1 MADKHFSD
9 YISEYLGS
17 KESERQQASVRLLFA
32 VFLCIFACGMHFGSR
47 FGDAAMYF
55 TYIACLFLVFSI
67 ALFVFTSRYS
77 SYKLLSRKMGITL
90 DILFITLS
98 LVIGGSLTAFVYGGY
113 LWVSIANGLRFGVRY
128 LRGAHLASLVS
139 FSLVLMF
146 SHYWHENIVL
156 GIGLWLWLLL
166 LPVYVSKLL
175 HILEDTVQAATDA
188 NKAKS
193 TFLANM
199 SHEIRTPL
207 TAIIGYAEV
216 SLDSKQTMQERS
228 KALKTIVRSGNHLLN
243 LINEILDFSK
253 VEAGKLE
260 VETRP
265 VALFQLLADTEALI
279 KQNAEGKGLEFNI
292 EYIFPLPATL
302 MTDSVRLKQILL
314 NLCSNAIKFTDNGS
328 VILSVAYDKEN
339 ALMQFSVKDTGIGLT
354 ETQIQKLFKPF
365 QQANSSITRRFGGT
379 GLGLSLSMRLAERLG
394 GTINVTSTP
403 GECSCFSLVMPMG
416 ASHEVEYIANAE
428 QIPVSADSDS
438 DSDIFDIHVLSGHI
452 LLAEDNRV
460 NQELLSLFLQK
471 MGAEVSVAGNGKIA
485 VEMARKNKYD
495 LVYMDMQ
502 MPVMSGIEAVKILRE
517 SGYRQPVVALTANT
531 TKEDRDACLNAGCDD
546 FLTKPVL
553 QNILYDMT
561 ARYLQVVS
569 EPDRVCKPV
578 TSTLLNEEPELRDLI
593 ENFVSELPGMIAE
606 LQHMYQQKDWE
617 SLKDLL
623 HNLKGIGGGYG
634 YDVLTSIAGKAEFQL
649 FSENYKAVCVLLQ
662 DLVSVSEC
670 IYEAMRIDKTATT
683 EHQINQLK

>member
-9 YISEYLGS
+9 YISEYLSS

-32 VFLCIFACGMHFGSR
+32 VFLCIFAYGMHFGSR
-47 FGDAAMYF
+47 FGDAAIYF
-55 TYIACLFLVFSI
+55 TYVASLFLVFSI
-67 ALFVFTSRYS
+67 ALLVFTSRYS

-90 DILFITLS
+90 DISFITTS
-98 LVIGGSLTAFVYGGY
+98 LVIGGPLTAFIYGGY

-128 LRGAHLASLVS
+128 LRVAQLASLVS

-146 SHYWHENIVL
+146 SHYWHENMVL

-175 HILEDTVQAATDA
+175 HILEDAVQAATDA

-243 LINEILDFSK
+243 IINEILDFSK

-265 VALFQLLADTEALI
+265 VALFQLLTDTEALI
-279 KQNAEGKGLEFNI
+279 KQNAEGKGLAFNI
-292 EYIFPLPATL
+292 EYSFPLPATL

-314 NLCSNAIKFTDNGS
+314 NLCSNAIKFTDNGA
-328 VILSVAYDKEN
+328 VILSVSYDKEN

-394 GTINVTSTP
+394 GTINVTSKP
-403 GECSCFSLVMPMG
+403 GEGSCFSLMMPMD
-416 ASHEVEYIANAE
+416 ALHEVEYIANAE
-428 QIPVSADSDS
+428 QIPVSVDS
-438 DSDIFDIHVLSGHI
+438 DSDISDTQVLSGHI
-452 LLAEDNRV
+452 LLAEDNTV

-485 VEMARKNKYD
+485 AEMARKNKYD

-517 SGYRQPVVALTANT
+517 SGYQQPVVALTANT
-531 TKEDRDACLNAGCDD
+531 MKEDRDACLNAGCDD

-553 QNILYDMT
+553 QNILYEMT
-561 ARYLQVVS
+561 ARYLQAVS
-569 EPDRVCKPV
+569 QPDRVCKPI
-578 TSTLLNEEPELRDLI
+578 TSTLLSEEPELRDLV

-606 LQHMYQQKDWE
+606 LQHMCQQKDWE
-617 SLKDLL
+617 PLKDLL
-623 HNLKGIGGGYG
+623 HNIKGIGGGYG

-649 FSENYKAVCVLLQ
+649 LSENYKAVHLLLQ
-662 DLVSVSEC
+662 DMVSVSEC
-670 IYEAMRIDKTATT
+670 IYEGMRLDKAATT
-683 EHQINQLK
+683 DHKINQLK